1 MLLLIAGGASAQIQE
16 VQEAYAG
23 GGGVTLTVSFP
34 QAVKDGNTVIAAVQS
49 TPGSAIV
56 FATDELGD
64 ALVLDGEQVGA
75 PPFSLDARLG
85 IFRLSNS
92 KGGPRNFTY
101 QGSGVTGLIVTQLEY
116 SGIAPVAP
124 LDSAACMWTLPG
136 YFNGLLVTH
145 APGEMLL
152 NAVVSDGTVLTADP
166 RWSLRDSASQMLVED
181 LLPSPGN
188 HLVWATGDG
197 TYGEACTVGYFPA
210 LAQKPVQLAPL
221 QSVTTTAEA
230 MVSTLNFAA
239 ATTSGDTVV
248 VGAKWVPPGSM
259 LTVVDGTGLRAEE
272 VSRFD
277 NATSASAVF
286 VLHVDGGSS
295 AITYSID
302 ADGGWLLNGEQFEY
316 PSIAEV
322 GTPTADG
329 GPGGPVATSALSIAG
344 PTLLFNFSH
353 ADGCIFEAD
362 PSFETRSSFGCDL
375 VQDRFVVDPG
385 NYGVT
390 ANSDAGLWVAL
401 LVPLSFSFD
410 GGPPG
415 EADAGLDAGAGDQ
428 RSGLLMFTTR
438 TCGCAAGVSGL
449 PGFALIVLALRAA
462 RRLGPTAPRHASTRS
477 PCSSNGG
484 RRGTSHTHT
493 CGRARSPGRAHRRD

>member
-23 GGGVTLTVSFP
+23 GGGVTLTVAFP

-49 TPGSAIV
+49 APGSAIV

-64 ALVLDGEQVGA
+64 AMVLDGEQVGV

-85 IFRLSNS
+85 IFRLSDS

-101 QGSGVTGLIVTQLEY
+101 QGNGVTSLTVTQLEY
-116 SGIAPVAP
+116 SGIDSVAP
-124 LDSAACMWTLPG
+124 LDSAACMWTLTG
-136 YFNGLLVTH
+136 YFDGLLVTH
-145 APGEMLL
+145 APRELLL
-152 NAVVSDGTVLTADP
+152 NAVVSDGTVLAPDP
-166 RWSLRDSASQMLVED
+166 NWTVRSGTSQMLVEE

-197 TYGEACTVGYFPA
+197 TYGEACTAGYFPA
-210 LAQKPVQLAPL
+210 LAQKPLQLAPL
-221 QSVTTTAEA
+221 QSVTTTSEA

-239 ATTSGDTVV
+239 LTRPGDTVV
-248 VGAKWVPPGSM
+248 VGAKWTPPGSV
-259 LTVVDGTGLRAEE
+259 LTVVDGTGLRGEE

-295 AITYSID
+295 TITYSID

-316 PSIAEV
+316 PGIA
-322 GTPTADG
+322 GIGMPAMAG
-329 GPGGPVATSALSIAG
+329 GAGGPVATSTLSIAG
-344 PTLLFNFSH
+344 PTLLFNFGH
-353 ADGCIFEAD
+353 ADGCIFEGD
-362 PSFETRSSFGCDL
+362 PSFETRSCFGCDV
-375 VQDRFVVDPG
+375 VQDRFVVVPG

-390 ANSDAGLWVAL
+390 ANSDAGLWVAH

-415 EADAGLDAGAGDQ
+415 PDAGLDAGAGDA
-428 RSGLLMFTTR
+428 RNGVLMFATR
-438 TCGCAAGVSGL
+438 TCGCAAGASGL
-449 PGFALIVLALRAA
+449 PWLALIIV
-462 RRLGPTAPRHASTRS
+462 
-477 PCSSNGG
+477 
-484 RRGTSHTHT
+484 
-493 CGRARSPGRAHRRD
+493 ARSTSRKYAIARQRPPQGN